1 MRPVGAGSGLV
12 DHDPQR
18 GKVKALPLR
27 TSVSGNTK
35 LALSVLSGAV
45 FLVLLIACINVANLI
60 LARGAAREREMAIR
74 TALGAG
80 RPRLVRQLF
89 IEIGLLPVA
98 STSLGGGF
106 AALCVRVLATFVP

>member
-1 MRPVGAGSGLV
+1 LIRNREEVSTPRWKAVGRLRSGVSLAQAQTEISAIGARLELV

-60 LARGAAREREMAIR
+60 LARGAAR
-74 TALGAG
+74 
-80 RPRLVRQLF
+80 
-89 IEIGLLPVA
+89 
-98 STSLGGGF
+98 
-106 AALCVRVLATFVP
+106 